1 MANKILTL
9 SLLIVG
15 IINFLP
21 IVGIFGIKSLE
32 SAYQIKLSSSDLL
45 ILMQHRAVLFGL
57 LGGFIIFSCFN
68 AHYQAAAMLMA
79 AISMIAYAALVHIN
93 GTENQAILKVLYLDY
108 IGLFFLAVATISK
121 YGFTSH

>member
-1 MANKILTL
+1 MANKLLTL

-21 IVGIFGIKSLE
+21 IVGILGIKSLE
-32 SAYQIKLSSSDLL
+32 SAYQVKITSSDLL
-45 ILMQHRAVLFGL
+45 ILMQHRALLFGL

-68 AHYQAAAMLMA
+68 SQYQGAAMLMA
-79 AISMIAYAALVHIN
+79 AISMIAYAALVHIT
-93 GTENQAILKVLYLDY
+93 GTDNQAILNVLYIDY
-108 IGLFFLAVATISK
+108 TGLFFLALAAISK